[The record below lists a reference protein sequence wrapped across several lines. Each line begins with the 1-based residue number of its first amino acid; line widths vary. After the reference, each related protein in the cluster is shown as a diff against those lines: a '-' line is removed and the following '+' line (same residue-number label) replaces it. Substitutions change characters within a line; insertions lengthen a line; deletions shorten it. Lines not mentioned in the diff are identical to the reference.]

1 MSVYSVAILFFVG
14 FWTLGGSVQAWTKNR
29 SGLIRLGR
37 SAAML
42 TFPRAEI
49 FTWNVSPRPYVY
61 HARLPVRVLRSEGE
75 VMAELDRFRR
85 REMVIIA
92 QAREIPALLPVIQA
106 EMIGQPA
113 AYKDRGLALFRLA
126 VAPSPV
132 DHVATTGTRLDSI
145 RSSLGDLE

>member
-1 MSVYSVAILFFVG
+1 
-14 FWTLGGSVQAWTKNR
+14 
-29 SGLIRLGR
+29 
-37 SAAML
+37 
-42 TFPRAEI
+42 
-49 FTWNVSPRPYVY
+49 
-61 HARLPVRVLRSEGE
+61 
-75 VMAELDRFRR
+75 MAELDRFRR
-85 REMVIIA
+85 REMVVIA

-113 AYKDRGLALFRLA
+113 AYKDRGLAFFRLA